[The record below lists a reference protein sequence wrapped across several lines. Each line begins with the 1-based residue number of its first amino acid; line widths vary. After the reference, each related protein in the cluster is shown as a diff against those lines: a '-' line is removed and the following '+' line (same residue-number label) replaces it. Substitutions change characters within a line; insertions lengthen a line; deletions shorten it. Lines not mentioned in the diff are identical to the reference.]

1 MREKLINDI
10 NRYIEHLNGQG
21 LFVTVHGKG
30 ISGLL
35 EHNVHSNPY
44 CTLVKTDSE
53 AWKKCVNCQ
62 QKVFREHKRG
72 ELFGMCYAGMEEY
85 VFFVNDK
92 TFVSVSGYGID
103 KNRAIERINRISKEF
118 YLDKNELINVYE
130 NSLKHEKEDVSVL
143 IKPLCHMLYLLQI
156 LKAELPETETKN
168 TVFDSLVSY
177 VQYNFTTDI
186 SIDDIAQA
194 CACSPSTVSHLFKKH
209 TGVSVM
215 KYIHDL
221 RINQA
226 KKLLTA
232 TDLPIAT
239 VSQMCGFLN
248 INYFPTAFKKEVGI
262 TPTDYRTQN

>member
-1 MREKLINDI
+1 MREKLISDI
-10 NRYIEHLNGQG
+10 NQYIEHLNGQG

-35 EHNVHSNPY
+35 EYNIHRNPY
-44 CTLVKTDSE
+44 CALVKTDSE
-53 AWKKCVNCQ
+53 AWRKCINCQ
-62 QKVFREHKRG
+62 QKVFREYKR
-72 ELFGMCYAGMEEY
+72 EQFFGMCYAGMEEY

-103 KNRAIERINRISKEF
+103 KDNAKLRITRISKEF
-118 YLDKNELINVYE
+118 YLDKDELINVYE
-130 NSLKHEKEDVSVL
+130 NSLKHEKEDVEVL
-143 IKPLCHMLYLLQI
+143 IKPLCHMLYLLQMI
-156 LKAELPETETKN
+156 KADVPETETKN

-177 VQYNFTTDI
+177 VQYNFMNDI
-186 SIDDIAQA
+186 TIDSVAQA

-215 KYIHDL
+215 KYIHNL

-232 TDLPIAT
+232 TDLPISTIAQT
-239 VSQMCGFLN
+239 CGFSN
-248 INYFPTAFKKEVGI
+248 INYFPTAFKKAVGI
-262 TPTDYRTQN
+262 TPSEYRMA